1 MQAPETTASTPVS
14 LAPSSSSF
22 SIDNLTAVVGGG
34 DSKQHFFQP
43 ISFFDDPDGDDGL
56 SSLLF
61 DPGTIFLD
69 SDSKRSGSE
78 KKRITD
84 P

>member
-1 MQAPETTASTPVS
+1 MQAPVTTASTPVS
-14 LAPSSSSF
+14 LAPSFSSF
-22 SIDNLTAVVGGG
+22 SIDNLTAAIGG

-61 DPGTIFLD
+61 DPGT
-69 SDSKRSGSE
+69 SVA
-78 KKRITD
+78 D
-84 P
+84 PGL